1 MPAVS
6 SDILWSNLEKCF
18 HHYNNYIYIY
28 IVATNVI
35 VFFVL
40 LGEKTEITYAS
51 VVVKSRNVHDSEGKS
66 HFSVL

>member
-1 MPAVS
+1 MHQLLLNHAMSMTVKVNLISQYCRLLYKLMPAVS

-35 VFFVL
+35 VFFV
-40 LGEKTEITYAS
+40 
-51 VVVKSRNVHDSEGKS
+51 
-66 HFSVL
+66 F